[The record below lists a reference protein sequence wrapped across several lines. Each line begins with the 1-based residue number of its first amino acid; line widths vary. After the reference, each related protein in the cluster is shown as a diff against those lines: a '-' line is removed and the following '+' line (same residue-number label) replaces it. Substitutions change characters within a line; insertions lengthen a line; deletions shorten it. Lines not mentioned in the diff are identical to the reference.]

1 LAVLTEAGCPF
12 TVEGGAV
19 DGGAVEGFALL
30 LLQAAA
36 ATRATNP
43 SAALAKRTNGFLR
56 VDFVK
61 VARIDTPRV
70 VDS

>member
-1 LAVLTEAGCPF
+1 LATLTEAGCPF
-12 TVEGGAV
+12 IVEGRAV
-19 DGGAVEGFALL
+19 DRGAVEGFALL
-30 LLQAAA
+30 LLQATAPK
-36 ATRATNP
+36 ATNP